1 MAWEDML
8 NHQCDIYHVDKTEIN
23 LGYGIT
29 DTENFSYPEVPD
41 LEDVA
46 CHFHIKTGSYVITQN
61 EPVNN
66 YDARVKV
73 SFPIG
78 TDIRVNDKVV
88 SKETGFTYIAELPRT
103 IRNDHHIIVFCNR
116 QDDVKEAV

>member
-8 NHQCDIYHVDKTEIN
+8 NHQCDIYHVDKIEIN